1 MSRHVP
7 KDRGGQLPLFAL
19 DGGNRVAALLH
30 GRAWPESTRFP
41 ANHGD
46 SHVRTVVWEDLISSS
61 SPLLIAGFSSLG
73 ELVHLV
79 SDWSTAPHGRDEECV
94 RIVFGAEPF
103 TSSKHEFR
111 SARAEFTDGA
121 RKYWLEVEGV
131 SLRSSAQV
139 LQTIEALERG
149 LLTTRFIHGANHLHA
164 KIFVGEMAATVGS
177 SNFTRYGL
185 GSQYEANA
193 RFDSAHEP
201 KRYRELV
208 SIAENYW
215 EAGESWDKEL
225 HDLLHQLLRV
235 VSWEEALARAC
246 ADLLEG
252 DWAAHYLTEP
262 VSTERPLWP
271 SQRSGIAEALWIS
284 ETVGSVLV
292 ADATG
297 SGKTLMGAHLVRAA
311 RDRLWR
317 TGRTRRDLTV
327 LVGPPAV
334 IGTWKSEAIELG
346 LMLETVSHGILSR
359 ATLELTSDK
368 GRLVRHAQILA
379 VDEAHNFL
387 NRGSKRTRQVLESL
401 ADNVMLFT
409 ATPISRGATDLL
421 DLVGLLG
428 PDNFEETTLEI
439 LNRLDRRRGLG
450 EGMLLPNEVDALRR
464 EIQRFTVRRTKAQIN
479 EMVDRA
485 PEAFIHPI
493 TARVCRYPEHDARI
507 YPTEETVEDA
517 RLADEVRDAVN
528 GLVGIAQLESDI
540 GVPRG
545 LRSQY
550 TDEQWLRFRIHSAK
564 GLARHHVLEALRSSR
579 AAAIEHLAG
588 TQEAARR
595 FALDPSFKT
604 TNTGDVISKLRQ
616 RLNEGAP
623 MVRLNCDV
631 EPWLVDVEQWQATCS
646 EEIERYE
653 RVLSLVGNMSDAREE
668 TKVELLTRLSREHD
682 RVLAFDRHPVTLAML
697 GVLLG
702 TRELGSTEVL
712 LANSESQRRKVT
724 EAFAPDASISAVAL
738 CSDAMNEGLN
748 LQGASCIVHLDL
760 PTTLRVAEQRVGR
773 VDRMDSPHDIIEAWW
788 PQDGPSFATRAYEKL
803 VRRARESE
811 ELLGSNLRIPDFE
824 QQINNTNIVT
834 AADQIEELTK
844 AQREPW
850 DGIQDALEPIRQL
863 VSGPTAIVPADVYD
877 HYRLETS
884 HVMARVA
891 PLRSRRPWAFFS
903 IAAAAH
909 GAPRWLI
916 VDQSVPGGFTTD
928 LHDVAA
934 RLRDLLDENPR
945 NREFDNNAATVLDR
959 CLNIAAVAE
968 RQLLPKRMLRAL
980 TQMEHVI
987 TSWAARARKERDEET
1002 GTLWSELAS
1011 LASSKNTA
1019 VDPYLV
1025 AERWLEFVSPFLAQQ
1040 REEAR
1045 RRRYI
1050 LLGDITAGLQRETP
1064 EYADLAARFT
1074 DLPAAAPLDERVTAC
1089 ILGVP
1094 ETS

>member
-1 MSRHVP
+1 M
-7 KDRGGQLPLFAL
+7 PLFAL
-19 DGGNRVAALLH
+19 DGGSRVAALLH
-30 GRAWPESTRFP
+30 ERAWPESTRFP

-46 SHVRTVVWEDLISSS
+46 SHVRAVVWEDLVSSS
-61 SPLLIAGFSSLG
+61 SPLLIAGYSSLG

-79 SDWSTAPHGRDEECV
+79 SDWSTTVRRDGECV

-111 SARAEFTDGA
+111 SARAEFTDVA
-121 RKYWLEVEGV
+121 RKYWLEVQGV

-139 LQTIEALERG
+139 LQTIDALERG
-149 LLTTRFIHGANHLHA
+149 LLTARFVHGPNRLHA
-164 KIFVGEMAATVGS
+164 KIFVGEGAATVGS

-185 GSQYEANA
+185 DSQYEANA
-193 RFDSAHEP
+193 RFDATHEP

-208 SIAENYW
+208 VIAENFW

-252 DWAAHYLTEP
+252 DWAARYLTEP
-262 VSTERPLWP
+262 VSSDRPLWP

-317 TGRTRRDLTV
+317 TGRARRDLTV

-334 IGTWKSEAIELG
+334 IGTWKTEAIELG
-346 LMLETVSHGILSR
+346 LMLETVSHGILSL
-359 ATLELTSDK
+359 ATSELKSDE
-368 GRLVRHAQILA
+368 GRLVRRAQILA

-409 ATPISRGATDLL
+409 ATPISRGASDLL

-428 PDNFEETTLEI
+428 PDNFEDSTLEI
-439 LNRLDRRRGLG
+439 LNRLERRRGLG
-450 EGMLLPNEVDALRR
+450 EGTLLPEEVDTLRR
-464 EIQRFTVRRTKAQIN
+464 EIQRFTVRRTKTQIN
-479 EMVDRA
+479 EMVDRS
-485 PEAFIHPI
+485 PDDFVHQI
-493 TARVCRYPEHDARI
+493 TRRVCRYPEHDARI
-507 YPTEETVEDA
+507 YPTGETIEDA
-517 RLADEVRDAVN
+517 RLADNIREQVN
-528 GLVGIAQLESDI
+528 SLVGIAQLESEI

-550 TDEQWLRFRIHSAK
+550 TDEQWLRFRLHSAK

-579 AAAIEHLAG
+579 AAAIEHLTG

-595 FALDPSFKT
+595 FDLDPSFKS

-616 RLNEGAP
+616 RLNEGP
-623 MVRLNCDV
+623 PVVRLDCDV
-631 EPWLVDVEQWQATCS
+631 EPWLADVEQWRVICVA
-646 EEIERYE
+646 EIERYE
-653 RVLSLVGNMSDAREE
+653 RVLNLVGNMSDAREK
-668 TKVELLTRLSREHD
+668 TKVELLTRLSGEHD

-697 GVLLG
+697 GILLDSMD
-702 TRELGSTEVL
+702 LGSTEVL
-712 LANSESQRRKVT
+712 LANSESQRRRVT
-724 EAFAPDASISAVAL
+724 DAFPPDAHARAGAL

-748 LQGASCIVHLDL
+748 LQGASCIIHLDL

-773 VDRMDSPHDIIEAWW
+773 VDRMDSPHDTIEAWW

-824 QQINNTNIVT
+824 QQINDTNIVT
-834 AADQIEELTK
+834 VADQIQELTK
-844 AQREPW
+844 SQREPW

-884 HVMARVA
+884 RVMARVA
-891 PLRSRRPWAFFS
+891 ALGSRRPWAFFS

-916 VDQSVPGGFTTD
+916 VDPSVPGGVTTD

-945 NREFDNNAATVLDR
+945 NREFDNDASNVLDR
-959 CLNIAAVAE
+959 CLDIATVAE
-968 RQLLPKRMLRAL
+968 RKLLPKRMLRAL
-980 TQMEHVI
+980 NQMENVI
-987 TSWAARARKERDEET
+987 TSWAARARKESDEES
-1002 GTLWSELAS
+1002 GTLWIELAS
-1011 LASSKNTA
+1011 LASPRNTA

-1025 AERWLEFVSPFLAQQ
+1025 AERWLEFISPYLAQL
-1040 REEAR
+1040 RDATR

-1050 LLGDITAGLQRETP
+1050 LLGDITALLQRETP
-1064 EYADLAARFT
+1064 KYEEIAERFT

-1094 ETS
+1094 EAW

>member
-1 MSRHVP
+1 MSRRVP
-7 KDRGGQLPLFAL
+7 TDRGGQLPLFGL
-19 DGGNRVAALLH
+19 DEGIRVAAVLH
-30 GRAWPESTRFP
+30 GKSWPESTHFP
-41 ANHGD
+41 VNHGTA
-46 SHVRTVVWEDLISSS
+46 HVRTVVWQDLVGSSA
-61 SPLLIAGFSSLG
+61 PLLIAGYSSLG

-79 SDWSTAPHGRDEECV
+79 SDWSTASPEGERV

-103 TSSKHEFR
+103 PSSKHEFR
-111 SARAEFTDGA
+111 SARAEFTDVA
-121 RKYWLEVEGV
+121 RKYWLEVQGV
-131 SLRSSAQV
+131 SLRSSAQI
-139 LQTIEALERG
+139 LQTIDVLERER
-149 LLTTRFIHGANHLHA
+149 LETRFVHGPNHLHA
-164 KIFVGEMAATVGS
+164 KIFVGGMAATVGS
-177 SNFTRYGL
+177 SNFTKYGL
-185 GSQYEANA
+185 QSQYEANA
-193 RFDSAHEP
+193 RFDSTHEP

-208 SIAENYW
+208 AIAENFW
-215 EAGESWDKEL
+215 AAGESWDKEL

-235 VSWEEALARAC
+235 VSWQEALARAC

-252 DWAAHYLTEP
+252 DWAARYLTEP
-262 VSTERPLWP
+262 VSSDRPLWP
-271 SQRSGIAEALWIS
+271 SQRSGIAEALWIA

-317 TGRTRRDLTV
+317 TGRVRRDLTV

-334 IGTWKSEAIELG
+334 IGTWKTEAIELG

-359 ATLELTSDK
+359 TTSELTSDE
-368 GRLVRHAQILA
+368 GRLVRRAQILA

-387 NRGSKRTRQVLESL
+387 NRGSQRTRQVLESL

-409 ATPISRGATDLL
+409 ATPISRGASDLL

-428 PDNFEETTLEI
+428 PDNFEDSTLEI
-439 LNRLDRRRGLG
+439 LNRLERRCGLG
-450 EGMLLPNEVDALRR
+450 QGTLLPEEVDTLRR

-479 EMVDRA
+479 EMVDRS
-485 PEAFIHPI
+485 PVDFVHQI
-493 TARVCRYPEHDARI
+493 TRRICRYPEHDARI
-507 YPTEETVEDA
+507 YPTGETVNDA
-517 RLADEVRDAVN
+517 QLADEVRDLVN

-550 TDEQWLRFRIHSAK
+550 TDEQWLRFRLHSAK

-579 AAAIEHLAG
+579 AAAIEHLTG

-595 FALDPSFKT
+595 FDLDASFKS

-616 RLNEGAP
+616 RLNEGP
-623 MVRLNCDV
+623 PVVRLDCDV
-631 EPWLVDVEQWQATCS
+631 EPWLGDLEQWQGICD
-646 EEIERYE
+646 EEIGRYE
-653 RVLSLVGNMSDAREE
+653 RVLNLVGDMSDARERA
-668 TKVELLTRLSREHD
+668 KVELLTRLSREHD

-697 GVLLG
+697 GVLLDSKD
-702 TRELGSTEVL
+702 LGSTEVL
-712 LANSESQRRKVT
+712 LANSEFQRRKVID
-724 EAFAPDASISAVAL
+724 AFAPDAQARAVAL

-748 LQGASCIVHLDL
+748 LQGASCIIHLDL

-773 VDRMDSPHDIIEAWW
+773 VDRMDSPHDTIEAWW

-824 QQINNTNIVT
+824 LKINDTNIVT
-834 AADQIEELTK
+834 AADQIQEFTK

-863 VSGPTAIVPADVYD
+863 VSGPNAIVPADVHD
-877 HYRLETS
+877 DYRLETS
-884 HVMARVA
+884 RVMARVA

-903 IAAAAH
+903 IAAATH

-916 VDQSVPGGFTTD
+916 VDPSIPRGFTTD

-934 RLRDLLDENPR
+934 RLRDLLEENPR
-945 NREFDNNAATVLDR
+945 NRKFDNDASNVLDR
-959 CLNIAAVAE
+959 CLDVATVAE

-980 TQMEHVI
+980 DQMENVVN
-987 TSWAARARKERDEET
+987 SWAQRARKEHEEET
-1002 GTLWSELAS
+1002 GTLWSELAR

-1025 AERWLEFVSPFLAQQ
+1025 AERWLEFISPYLAQQ
-1040 REEAR
+1040 RDQTR
-1045 RRRYI
+1045 RRRYL
-1050 LLGDITAGLQRETP
+1050 LLGDITTLLQRESP
-1064 EYADLAARFT
+1064 EYAEIAERFT

-1089 ILGVP
+1089 IIGVP
-1094 ETS
+1094 EA

>member
-1 MSRHVP
+1 M
-7 KDRGGQLPLFAL
+7 
-19 DGGNRVAALLH
+19 
-30 GRAWPESTRFP
+30 
-41 ANHGD
+41 
-46 SHVRTVVWEDLISSS
+46 WEDLVSSS

-79 SDWSTAPHGRDEECV
+79 SDWSTAARGRDEEHV

-111 SARAEFTDGA
+111 SARAEFTDVA
-121 RKYWLEVEGV
+121 RKFWLEVEGV

-193 RFDSAHEP
+193 RFDAAHEP

-215 EAGESWDKEL
+215 EAGESWDEEL
-225 HDLLHQLLRV
+225 ADLLHQLLHV

-252 DWAAHYLTEP
+252 DWAARYLTEP
-262 VSTERPLWP
+262 VSSERPLWP

-317 TGRTRRDLTV
+317 TGRARRDLTV

-359 ATLELTSDK
+359 ATSELKSDE
-368 GRLVRHAQILA
+368 GRLVRRAQILA

-428 PDNFEETTLEI
+428 PDNFEDNTLEI

-450 EGMLLPNEVDALRR
+450 EGMLLSNEVDALRR

-485 PEAFIHPI
+485 PDAFIHPT

-507 YPTEETVEDA
+507 YPTGETIEDA

-564 GLARHHVLEALRSSR
+564 GLARHHVLEALRSS
-579 AAAIEHLAG
+579 
-588 TQEAARR
+588 
-595 FALDPSFKT
+595 
-604 TNTGDVISKLRQ
+604 
-616 RLNEGAP
+616 
-623 MVRLNCDV
+623 
-631 EPWLVDVEQWQATCS
+631 
-646 EEIERYE
+646 
-653 RVLSLVGNMSDAREE
+653 
-668 TKVELLTRLSREHD
+668 
-682 RVLAFDRHPVTLAML
+682 
-697 GVLLG
+697 
-702 TRELGSTEVL
+702 
-712 LANSESQRRKVT
+712 
-724 EAFAPDASISAVAL
+724 
-738 CSDAMNEGLN
+738 
-748 LQGASCIVHLDL
+748 
-760 PTTLRVAEQRVGR
+760 
-773 VDRMDSPHDIIEAWW
+773 
-788 PQDGPSFATRAYEKL
+788 
-803 VRRARESE
+803 
-811 ELLGSNLRIPDFE
+811 
-824 QQINNTNIVT
+824 
-834 AADQIEELTK
+834 
-844 AQREPW
+844 
-850 DGIQDALEPIRQL
+850 
-863 VSGPTAIVPADVYD
+863 
-877 HYRLETS
+877 
-884 HVMARVA
+884 
-891 PLRSRRPWAFFS
+891 
-903 IAAAAH
+903 
-909 GAPRWLI
+909 
-916 VDQSVPGGFTTD
+916 
-928 LHDVAA
+928 
-934 RLRDLLDENPR
+934 
-945 NREFDNNAATVLDR
+945 
-959 CLNIAAVAE
+959 
-968 RQLLPKRMLRAL
+968 
-980 TQMEHVI
+980 
-987 TSWAARARKERDEET
+987 
-1002 GTLWSELAS
+1002 
-1011 LASSKNTA
+1011 
-1019 VDPYLV
+1019 
-1025 AERWLEFVSPFLAQQ
+1025 
-1040 REEAR
+1040 
-1045 RRRYI
+1045 
-1050 LLGDITAGLQRETP
+1050 
-1064 EYADLAARFT
+1064 
-1074 DLPAAAPLDERVTAC
+1074 
-1089 ILGVP
+1089 
-1094 ETS
+1094 